1 MFRIFYAEKDTTLY
15 EAFPDYNTG
24 IDEILEIGKRL
35 DTDGNALLK
44 SRSLIKFDMTEI
56 SQSLSTYGK
65 TVNDCKFIL
74 QLYTSHAK
82 NLPSEYSVHAK
93 LAGQNW
99 INGTGFLSNL
109 TIDGATWS
117 GSASGSNCITIAT
130 T

>member
-74 QLYTSHAK
+74 NFVLSKT
-82 NLPSEYSVHAK
+82 LREYSRDK
-93 LAGQNW
+93 WN
-99 INGTGFLSNL
+99 
-109 TIDGATWS
+109 
-117 GSASGSNCITIAT
+117 
-130 T
+130 